1 MPSHVNAGNTVVH
14 NSYTRNMNIHS
25 GLRNGKGQALTTSLP
40 QPATPRGV
48 RTRKRLLMAAEIE
61 FGQNGYAGTTVASIT
76 ARAKVGQGTFYLY
89 FPSKEDALREL
100 VRHMGRQL
108 RRALT
113 YATQHA
119 TSRLEAEELGLAAF
133 IAFAKDH
140 QNLYRV
146 VMESQFVD
154 ETIYRDYYD
163 SLAAAYQ
170 RNLEKAQKAG
180 EICNEIDAESAAWAF
195 MGVAHF
201 FGLRYGIWQGGG
213 DAGTAVATIKHL
225 MQRGLAVQA

>member
-1 MPSHVNAGNTVVH
+1 MNT
-14 NSYTRNMNIHS
+14 HS
-25 GLRNGKGQALTTSLP
+25 GLRLRKGHALTTSLP
-40 QPATPRGV
+40 QPATARGI
-48 RTRKRLLMAAEIE
+48 RTRKRLLAAAEIE

-76 ARAKVGQGTFYLY
+76 NRAKVGQGTFYLY

-100 VRHMGRQL
+100 VRHMGKQL

-113 YATQHA
+113 LATTHA
-119 TSRLEAEELGLAAF
+119 TSRLEAEELGLHAF

-154 ETIYRDYYD
+154 ETIYREYYN

-170 RNLEKAQKAG
+170 RNLEKAQAAG
-180 EICNEIDAESAAWAF
+180 EISLHIDAESAAWAF

-201 FGLRYGIWQGGG
+201 LGLRYGIWQGGS
-213 DAGTAVATIKHL
+213 DAATAVATVTHL
-225 MQRGLAVQA
+225 LNRGLAVHQ